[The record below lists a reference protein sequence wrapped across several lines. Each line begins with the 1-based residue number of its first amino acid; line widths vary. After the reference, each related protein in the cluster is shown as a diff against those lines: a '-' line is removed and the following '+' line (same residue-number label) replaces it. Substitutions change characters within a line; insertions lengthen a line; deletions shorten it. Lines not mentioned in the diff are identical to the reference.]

1 MIADEIRTAMRST
14 PFRPFR
20 VHLADGT
27 DVLIHHHDYAWLQ
40 PSGLEFY
47 VEDLHGET
55 HFIDTNRV
63 TKLTL
68 AKRGGSTS
76 GDGGRRRKRPRAK

>member
-1 MIADEIRTAMRST
+1 MIADEIRASMRSS

-40 PSGLEFY
+40 PSGMEFY
-47 VEDLHGET
+47 VEDQDGNT
-55 HFIDTNRV
+55 HIINTGQV
-63 TKLTL
+63 TKLT
-68 AKRGGSTS
+68 RVRPVERRTGGT
-76 GDGGRRRKRPRAK
+76 GHRRRRPQK